1 MKNMKTPSNTLKAL
15 LFGVLFLAGSQIT
28 AQTTTNPDTVCAGA
42 TGEAY
47 LVANTAGSS
56 YGWAIT
62 GGGGTQVTGGTTSS
76 ITVDWGNTTGI
87 FSGAVSVTETDANGC
102 IGTPIVLDVRIIQV
116 GLSALGPF
124 CSGDPAQ
131 ALSPTPTGG
140 TLSGTGVV
148 GGNFDPITA
157 GVGTH
162 TITYDLTGCVTT
174 INIVVSPGPITGPIQ
189 HF

>member
-1 MKNMKTPSNTLKAL
+1 MKIMKTTSNTLKAI
-15 LFGVLFLAGSQIT
+15 LFGVLFLSGSHLM

-56 YGWAIT
+56 YGWTIT
-62 GGGGTQVTGGTTSS
+62 GGGGVQNPITTTSN
-76 ITVDWGNTTGI
+76 ITVDWGTTPGLYT
-87 FSGAVSVTETDANGC
+87 GAVSVTETDASGC
-102 IGTPIVLDVRIIQV
+102 IGALIVLDVRIIQV
-116 GLSALGPF
+116 ALSALGPF
-124 CSGDPAQ
+124 CAGDPAQ

-148 GGNFDPITA
+148 GGNFDPATA
-157 GVGTH
+157 GTGTH
-162 TITYDLTGCVTT
+162 IITYDLAGCITT
-174 INIVVSPGPITGPIQ
+174 INVVVNPVPITGPIQ